1 MRTLRQKTKAIMIVV
16 AASFLIGFVFL
27 QLGIGTGGRHNQQVR
42 NVGVINGVEIS
53 HDDFF
58 KAQNNIIAQLRQQGK
73 DNLTDEDYDRVEQQ
87 TWNEMVFQIL
97 VHQEIEDRGIVISE
111 EEVRNYLIDNPPD
124 FIKSNESFQ
133 VDGQFSHEQYV
144 QILNAPENRQFT
156 ANLETWIRQTLPQ
169 VKLSSQMAL
178 GIDFSDA
185 DLLRRFKER
194 KEEVKVGYAFFA
206 SPPPRDGKAVTG
218 ADGEAGDLL
227 PPPKNDYE
235 PSESEIAEYYQSHEK
250 DFVDDERAVIQ
261 YLSFSL
267 IPTKKDTL
275 EARQKA
281 SLLVQRIRKGEDFAV
296 LAEEFSKD
304 ATTAEKGGDLG
315 FLKKGEVLSSLE
327 GVAFSME
334 PGQTSDPVLTPRG
347 WHVVKVEERRGGAD
361 EEEVHLR
368 HILIPIQIT
377 LATRDSVNGLVRD
390 VFDDLNEQTG
400 SFEEVAARE
409 NLSVKETTAFT
420 KEEYVPELGPI
431 MKEASSF
438 AFSRDVDAV
447 SQSISRLG
455 MIYIIRISQ
464 RIPERTKSLEEVREE
479 IALHLT
485 TEKEMADLKKDAE
498 SLLVEAKA
506 LGGLEAACSRLGI
519 DYKITPSFTRR
530 DYVPGVGMLA
540 AFTGYAHALP
550 VGRIGGPI
558 RTDKGYYV
566 IEVME
571 RKEADMAEFEK
582 TRDDLKA
589 EMMSDAKSK
598 AFEQWFSSLLKNA
611 DIEDNRLFF
620 GFSS

>member
-1 MRTLRQKTKAIMIVV
+1 MRMLRQKTKAIMIVV

-27 QLGIGTGGRHNQQVR
+27 QLGIGTGGRNNQQVR
-42 NVGVINGVEIS
+42 NVGVINGIEIS

-73 DNLTDEDYDRVEQQ
+73 DNLTDEDYDRIEEQ
-87 TWNEMVFQIL
+87 TWNELVFQIL
-97 VHQEIEDRGIVISE
+97 VHQEIENRGIVISE
-111 EEVRNYLIDNPPD
+111 EEVRNYLINNPPD

-144 QILNAPENRQFT
+144 QILDAPENRQFT
-156 ANLETWIRQTLPQ
+156 ASLETWIRQSLPQ
-169 VKLSSQMAL
+169 LKLNRQIAL

-185 DLLRRFKER
+185 ELLRRFKER
-194 KEEVKVGYAFFA
+194 KEEVKVGYALFA
-206 SPPPRDGKAVTG
+206 PPPP
-218 ADGEAGDLL
+218 DGEAGDLL

-235 PSESEIAEYYQSHEK
+235 PSESEIVKYYESYEK
-250 DFVDDERAVIQ
+250 DFIDDERAVIQ

-267 IPTKKDTL
+267 IPTRKDTL
-275 EARQKA
+275 EAQQKA
-281 SLLVQRIRKGEDFAV
+281 SLLVQRIRKGEDFAE

-315 FLKKGEVLSSLE
+315 FLKRGEVLSSLE

-347 WHVVKVEERRGGAD
+347 WHVLKVEERRGGAD

-368 HILIPIQIT
+368 HILISVQMT
-377 LATRDSVNGLVRD
+377 LATRDSINGLVRD
-390 VFDDLNEQTG
+390 VFDDLNEQAE
-400 SFEEVAARE
+400 SFEEVAARN

-420 KEEYVPELGPI
+420 KEEFVPELGPI

-455 MIYIIRISQ
+455 MIYIIRIS
-464 RIPERTKSLEEVREE
+464 RKIPERTKSLEEVRGE

-498 SLLVEAKA
+498 SLLVEAKTS
-506 LGGLEAACSRLGI
+506 GGLEAACSRMDI
-519 DYKITPSFTRR
+519 DYTVTPSFTRR
-530 DYVPGVGMLA
+530 DYVPGVGLLA
-540 AFTGYAHALP
+540 TFTGYAHALP

-566 IEVME
+566 VEVLE
-571 RKEADMAEFEK
+571 RKEADLEEFEK
-582 TRDDLKA
+582 TRDDLRA
-589 EMMSDAKSK
+589 EMISNAKSN
-598 AFEQWFSSLLKNA
+598 AFEQWFSSLLENA